1 MQVEKARELGLCFGV
16 RRAVDMV
23 REAASRHGSLQ
34 TLGPIAHNRVLLQ
47 ELAALRVETVDSVE
61 QLRGPAVVISAH
73 GVSPSV
79 SRQLQARGL
88 IAIDTT
94 CPNVARA
101 QHIVARLADEGFT
114 IVIFGDSSHT
124 EVRGL
129 LGWAG
134 EKGMAALSVPGLPE
148 LTRPGHRRKLAVI
161 SQTTQ
166 RLEDFTDFARQL
178 CSAVMGET
186 DELRVVNTLCDT
198 TVRRQA
204 AAAELAGRVDMML
217 VIGGHHSANT
227 RRLAETCASVVETH
241 HIETAEEMDEGWFAG
256 RLRVGLTA
264 GASTPDSIIDEIAS
278 RLARR

>member
-1 MQVEKARELGLCFGV
+1 MQVEKARQLGLCFGV

-23 REAASRHGSLQ
+23 REAASRHDSLQ

-47 ELAALRVETVDSVE
+47 ELTALGVETVDSVE

-79 SRQLQARGL
+79 SRQLQDRGFTV
-88 IAIDTT
+88 IDTT

-101 QHIVARLADEGFT
+101 QHIVAQLAEDDYT
-114 IVIFGDSSHT
+114 IVIFGDASHT

-134 EKGMAALSVPGLPE
+134 GQGMAALSAAQLSGLSRRGT
-148 LTRPGHRRKLAVI
+148 LRKLAVI

-166 RLEDFTDFARQL
+166 RLEDYTDFARQL
-178 CSAVMGET
+178 CGAVMGET
-186 DELRVVNTLCDT
+186 DELRMVNTLCDA

-241 HIETAEEMDEGWFAG
+241 HVETAEEMDEGWFAG
-256 RLRVGLTA
+256 KRRVGLTA

>member
-1 MQVEKARELGLCFGV
+1 MHVEKARELGLCFGV

-47 ELAALRVETVDSVE
+47 ELTALGVESVE
-61 QLRGPAVVISAH
+61 SVQQLCGPAVVISAH

-79 SRQLQARGL
+79 SRQLQQRGFTV
-88 IAIDTT
+88 IDTT

-101 QHIVARLADEGFT
+101 QHIVARLADEDFT
-114 IVIFGDSSHT
+114 IVIFGDSGHT

-134 EKGMAALSVPGLPE
+134 EKGMAALSAEQLSGLSRRG
-148 LTRPGHRRKLAVI
+148 TRRKLAVI

-166 RLEDFTDFARQL
+166 RLEDYTDFARQL

-186 DELRVVNTLCDT
+186 DELRVVNTLCDA

-204 AAAELAGRVDMML
+204 AAAELAGTVDVML

-227 RRLAETCASVVETH
+227 RRLAETCASVVTTH

-256 RLRVGLTA
+256 KRRVGLTA

-278 RLARR
+278 RLAAR

>member
-23 REAASRHGSLQ
+23 RDAALRHGNLQ
-34 TLGPIAHNRVLLQ
+34 TLGPIAHNKVLLQ
-47 ELAALRVETVDSVE
+47 ELAALGVETVDSVE
-61 QLRGPAVVISAH
+61 QLRSPAVVISAH

-79 SRQLQARGL
+79 SRQLLARGL
-88 IAIDTT
+88 TVVDTT

-114 IVIFGDSSHT
+114 IVIFGDSTHT

-134 EKGMAALSVPGLPE
+134 EKGMSALGVPGLPE

-166 RLEDFTDFARQL
+166 RLEEFTEFAREL
-178 CSAVMGET
+178 CSAVMEGT
-186 DELRVVNTLCDT
+186 DELRVVNTLCDA

-204 AAAELAGRVDMML
+204 AAAELARRVDIML
-217 VIGGHHSANT
+217 VIGGRHSANT
-227 RRLAETCASVVETH
+227 RRLAETCAAVVETH
-241 HIETAEEMDEGWFAG
+241 HVETAEEMDEGWFAG
-256 RLRVGLTA
+256 KQRAGLTA
-264 GASTPDSIIDEIAS
+264 GASTPDSIVEEIAS

>member
-16 RRAVDMV
+16 RRAVDIV
-23 REAASRHGSLQ
+23 RDAASRHSNLQ

-47 ELAALRVETVDSVE
+47 ELTALGVETVDSVE

-73 GVSPSV
+73 GASPSV
-79 SRQLQARGL
+79 TRQLQAQGL
-88 IAIDTT
+88 NVIDTT

-101 QHIVARLADEGFT
+101 QHIVARLADEDFT
-114 IVIFGDSSHT
+114 IVIFGDSTHT

-134 EKGMAALSVPGLPE
+134 EKGMAALSVAQLPE
-148 LTRPGHRRKLAVI
+148 LSRRGTRRKLAVI

-166 RLEDFTDFARQL
+166 RLEEFTEFARQL
-178 CSAVMGET
+178 CSVVMEGT
-186 DELRVVNTLCDT
+186 DELRVVNTLCDA

-204 AAAELAGRVDMML
+204 AAAELARRVDIML
-217 VIGGHHSANT
+217 VIGGRHSANT
-227 RRLAETCASVVETH
+227 RRLAETCAAVVETH
-241 HIETAEEMDEGWFAG
+241 HVETAEEMDEGWFAG
-256 RLRVGLTA
+256 KQRVGLTA
-264 GASTPDSIIDEIAS
+264 GASTPDSIVEEIAS